1 MRSLFWKGMLAFFI
15 VILVAVGTVALLS
28 NWITET
34 EFRRYAFTHGG
45 QWERQLTELHA
56 YYVEHG
62 SWAGLQ
68 AALPLLSGAHRGEGP
83 GWGTTGS
90 ELHFRVTDAAGVVV
104 GDTTGSPTGTLSS
117 TALRGGLTIEL
128 AGETVGYLLPIAVD
142 GHAAAHLA
150 PEQTEFLERV
160 HTVLWIAAL
169 AAASVALL
177 VGGLLFRS
185 IIAPLQYLT
194 AASQTIA
201 GGDLSARA
209 EVQGQDEIAQ
219 LATSFNQMADNLA
232 RAAEARRHQ
241 TADVAHELRTP
252 LTIVRG
258 ILEAMLDGVYPT
270 NRANL
275 QASLAQVHTLSR
287 LVQDLQLLA
296 LADAGELHIHPASLE
311 LSTFLSQVVESYQ
324 LQATERQIA
333 LTLDTPATLPPV
345 QADRDRLAQ
354 VLGNLLSNALRYLS
368 PGGEIVV
375 RATVQ
380 SEELRVSVSD
390 DGPGIPAE
398 DLPHLFERF
407 WRGDCAR
414 SRATGGS
421 GLGLTIARSLIV
433 AHGGR
438 LWAASTEGEGSTF
451 TFALPLESSSV
462 AAT

>member
-34 EFRRYAFTHGG
+34 EFRRYAFAHGG

-68 AALPLLSGAHRGEGP
+68 DALPLLSGMHRGEGP
-83 GWGTTGS
+83 GRGATGS

-104 GDTTGSPTGTLSS
+104 ADTTGSPAGVLSS
-117 TALRGGLTIEL
+117 TELRGGLTIEL
-128 AGETVGYLLPIAVD
+128 AGKTIGHLLPIAVD

-169 AAASVALL
+169 AAVSVALL

-185 IIAPLQYLT
+185 IIAPLQRLT
-194 AASQTIA
+194 TASQTIA
-201 GGDLSARA
+201 SGDLSARA

-252 LTIVRG
+252 LTIIRG
-258 ILEAMLDGVYPT
+258 ILEAMLDEVYPT
-270 NRANL
+270 DRANL

-296 LADAGELHIHPASLE
+296 LADAGELHIHPAPLE
-311 LSTFLSQVVESYQ
+311 LPAFLSQVVESYQ
-324 LQATERQIA
+324 LQATERQITLA
-333 LTLDTPATLPPV
+333 LDTPPTLPPI

-368 PGGEIVV
+368 PGGKIVV
-375 RATVQ
+375 RATAQPGEV
-380 SEELRVSVSD
+380 LVSVSD

-407 WRGDCAR
+407 WRGDRAR

-421 GLGLTIARSLIV
+421 GLGLTIARSLIA

-451 TFALPLESSSV
+451 TFTLPLDDGSGT
-462 AAT
+462 AA